1 MSKNKYFL
9 VWLAELEQFSN
20 KILQTILL
28 SDRYSIS
35 QLSMDADTKINQII
49 LSLLQ
54 NLLQLSYAASA
65 KSVNLEASNS
75 HYSQ

>member
-9 VWLAELEQFSN
+9 VWLAELKQFSN
-20 KILQTILL
+20 KILQIILL

-49 LSLLQ
+49 LRLSLLQ
-54 NLLQLSYAASA
+54 
-65 KSVNLEASNS
+65 KSIAT
-75 HYSQ
+75 